1 VTIRTG
7 IDPTR
12 DASFTLGDRLYRAC
26 WNLVAALLFR
36 PSPRPL
42 HAWRAFLLRL
52 FGAEIGPHVHVYP
65 GVRIWSPRNLRI
77 EGHVGVGDGAILYNM
92 GPLTIGRRATISQ
105 GAHLCGGSHDVDD
118 PTFQL
123 IAGPITIGAHAWIC
137 ADAFVAMNVSVAEGA
152 VVGARSVVTRSLAE
166 PWTVYAGH
174 PARALRARRGAA
186 GTDAVACASPS

>member
-1 VTIRTG
+1 
-7 IDPTR
+7 
-12 DASFTLGDRLYRAC
+12 
-26 WNLVAALLFR
+26 
-36 PSPRPL
+36 
-42 HAWRAFLLRL
+42 
-52 FGAEIGPHVHVYP
+52 
-65 GVRIWSPRNLRI
+65 
-77 EGHVGVGDGAILYNM
+77 VGVGDGAILYNM